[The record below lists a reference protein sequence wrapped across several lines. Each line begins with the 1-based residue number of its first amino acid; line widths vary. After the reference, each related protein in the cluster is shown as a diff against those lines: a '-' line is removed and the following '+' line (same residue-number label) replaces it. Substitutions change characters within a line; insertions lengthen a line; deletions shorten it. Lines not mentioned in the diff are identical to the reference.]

1 MTLILHDPQAP
12 ERRAEWE
19 DKVGT
24 DSLETLHAA
33 RDAVNAELIP
43 LKALHGAFGLWDATR
58 QQMTRA
64 YMVKARMGITE
75 RGEKPTEKLVEAE
88 ALADPEYAEWLDR
101 AVADRIRYL
110 QLQNDADKLDE
121 RIRSREIEF
130 MAWAA
135 EARLAR

>member
-1 MTLILHDPQAP
+1 MPLIVHDPAAP

-19 DKVGT
+19 DRVGT
-24 DSLETLHAA
+24 DSLEALHAA
-33 RDAVNAELIP
+33 RDAINVELLP

-64 YMVKARMGITE
+64 YMVKARMGINE
-75 RGEKPTEKLVEAE
+75 RGEKPTDKLVEAE
-88 ALADPEYAEWLDR
+88 ALADPEYEEWLDR
-101 AVADRIRYL
+101 ALADRVRCL
-110 QLQNDADKLDE
+110 QLQNEIDKLDE